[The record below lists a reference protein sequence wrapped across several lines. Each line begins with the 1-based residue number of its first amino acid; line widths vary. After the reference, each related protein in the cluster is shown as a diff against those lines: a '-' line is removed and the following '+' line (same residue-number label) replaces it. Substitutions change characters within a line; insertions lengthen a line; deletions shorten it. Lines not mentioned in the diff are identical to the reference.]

1 MQNIIQ
7 KKMVISIFSH
17 NIIKSYIFALKIYCR
32 SLFSKKMIFSLSKKS
47 KAIQFLTSIIVT
59 LVISS
64 ICFLVSDVIGYRTV
78 ALILLFTVSLLAI
91 VLSVYP
97 VLVSA
102 LLSALIWDF
111 FFIPP
116 HYTFHVNEPDDVLM
130 LCMYFTI
137 ALLNGILSS
146 KIRQYEKLARKR
158 EERLNALNLYSALFN
173 SISHELRT
181 PITTIMGVTENL
193 MNKDEKQN
201 KTNENVLYNEIY
213 IASIRLNRL
222 VNNLLNLSRF
232 ESGLLLPKPDW
243 CDVNELIHTVINNLE
258 SELEKHSVKVQIP
271 EKFPL
276 VKIDFGLIEQA
287 INNIIHNASVHTPEK
302 TEIIINVSYQNG
314 ILEIII
320 SDNGPGF
327 AKESIDDIYDKF
339 YRTKPKKVGGLGLG
353 LSISKGFIS
362 SHKGTLEIK
371 NQEPHGAIFII
382 KIPVEITQ
390 LETENE

>member
-1 MQNIIQ
+1 
-7 KKMVISIFSH
+7 
-17 NIIKSYIFALKIYCR
+17 
-32 SLFSKKMIFSLSKKS
+32 MIFSLSKKS
-47 KAIQFLTSIIVT
+47 KAIQFLTSIVVT
-59 LVISS
+59 LVISL
-64 ICFLVSDVIGYRTV
+64 ICFLVSDLIGYRTV

-116 HYTFHVNEPDDVLM
+116 HYTFHINEPDDVLM
-130 LCMYFTI
+130 LCMYFII

-158 EERLNALNLYSALFN
+158 EERLNALNLYNALFN

-193 MNKDEKQN
+193 MNQENKQDQTN
-201 KTNENVLYNEIY
+201 KSVLYKEIY
-213 IASIRLNRL
+213 IATIRLNRL

-232 ESGLLLPKPDW
+232 ESGLLQPKPDW
-243 CDVNELIHTVINNLE
+243 CDVNELIYTVVNNLQ
-258 SELEKHSVKVQIP
+258 SELEKHSVKIQIP
-271 EKFPL
+271 ENFPL

-287 INNIIHNASVHTPEK
+287 INNIIHNASIHTPEN
-302 TEIIINVSYQNG
+302 TEIIINVSYKNG

-327 AKESIDDIYDKF
+327 AKENIDDIYDKF

-362 SHKGTLEIK
+362 SHKGTIEIK
-371 NQEPHGAIFII
+371 NQEPHGAVFII